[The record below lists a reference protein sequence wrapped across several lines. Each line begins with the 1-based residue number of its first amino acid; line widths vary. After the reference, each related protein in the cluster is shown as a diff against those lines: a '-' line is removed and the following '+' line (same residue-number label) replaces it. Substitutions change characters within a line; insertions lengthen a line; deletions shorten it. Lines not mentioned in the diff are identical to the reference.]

1 MSVLE
6 ASLAGLVTV
15 LSWPTFGFLMIG
27 VVVGLIFG
35 AIPGIGGITA
45 FIILFPLL
53 LNLGAEAGF
62 ALIIGLSPLPLPVT
76 RFPPFSWAFQVPLA
90 PRRQSST
97 AMPWQKRGSC
107 SRSGGGLCSFRYR
120 WCLWGPYPGA
130 RPANL
135 RPLVLLLQSPEFFAL
150 GLWGITM
157 VSVLSGKTPLKG
169 ITMGIL
175 GMMLATVE

>member
-53 LNLGAEAGF
+53 LNLGAEAAF
-62 ALIIGLSPLPLPVT
+62 ALIIGLFSVT
-76 RFPPFSWAFQVPLA
+76 TTSDTV
-90 PRRQSST
+90 SS
-97 AMPWQKRGSC
+97 
-107 SRSGGGLCSFRYR
+107 
-120 WCLWGPYPGA
+120 
-130 RPANL
+130 
-135 RPLVLLLQSPEFFAL
+135 VLLGVPGTAGSQATILDGHAMAKKGEAARALGAAYVASAIGGVFGALILAL
-150 GLWGITM
+150 GLQIP
-157 VSVLSGKTPLKG
+157 VSPRIDWNFCGFL
-169 ITMGIL
+169 
-175 GMMLATVE
+175 